1 MPSTSVHRSKQHII
15 HDIESVTRQPGFL
28 HTLVFLCCRD
38 LLVDPKEAANRN
50 WRESLSYQAQIANM
64 QKVACPYLDASE
76 KGGGECQSGPSRRVC
91 MRSPGLGRQPNADGQ
106 KPDYRTTVLQQKVL
120 HQHDTVGALGSLA
133 VRQRQRRGHFLG
145 GISAWGRYVGVPRG
159 NSHSRR
165 DVATSWAVRL
175 RLGRPWPGR
184 TSPLSWPKS

>member
-1 MPSTSVHRSKQHII
+1 MTSTSVHRSKQHII

-133 VRQRQRRGHFLG
+133 ARGGSRVPLIG
-145 GISAWGRYVGVPRG
+145 RSTSAQSGTVTDRPYSTSGSFVCLAALPVYPR
-159 NSHSRR
+159 
-165 DVATSWAVRL
+165 
-175 RLGRPWPGR
+175 
-184 TSPLSWPKS
+184 